1 MEKIFNWA
9 SIIGGTVGGLAASF
23 FGGLDKVMVSL
34 LILIVLDYITGILK
48 ALYSKQLSSEIG
60 FKGII
65 KKVLLLIVVGVAV
78 LVQNNLGIPTI
89 REIVIMFFAINEAI
103 SLLENA
109 SQMGLPIPEKLKETL
124 LQLRDKNTEIKG

>member
-9 SIIGGTVGGLAASF
+9 SIIGGTVGGLAVSF